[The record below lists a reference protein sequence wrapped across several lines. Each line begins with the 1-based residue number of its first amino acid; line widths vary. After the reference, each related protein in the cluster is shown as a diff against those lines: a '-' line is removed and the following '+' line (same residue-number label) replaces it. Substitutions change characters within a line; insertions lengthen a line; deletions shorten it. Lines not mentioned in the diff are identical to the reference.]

1 MNEFNFFASSVESD
15 KDLFFGPVELEDT
28 FIVIEEN
35 WTMANI
41 MTVMGIFPSISQA
54 RKNGWNKS
62 IPEGF
67 SDMRVGKSKT
77 RITIYKEKFC

>member
-41 MTVMGIFPSISQA
+41 MTVIGIFPSISQA

-67 SDMRVGKSKT
+67 SDIRVGKSKT
-77 RITIYKEKFC
+77 RVTIYKEKFC

>member
-1 MNEFNFFASSVESD
+1 VNEFNFFASSVESD

-41 MTVMGIFPSISQA
+41 MTVIGIFPSISQA

-67 SDMRVGKSKT
+67 SDIRVGKSKT
-77 RITIYKEKFC
+77 RVTIYKEKFC